1 MIENAI
7 AWILIF
13 PLFGSVA
20 CALLGMGNKKIC
32 YPIAVLSMAGSL
44 WGGIETLRQVIAS
57 EVHTVSYIFGGW
69 TLDKYPRGVGI
80 EFHADI
86 LGILITLVVLGVGF
100 IVAIY

>member
-1 MIENAI
+1 MMENAI